1 MQGGVGGGGRGLTFL
16 YVYCLVLLL
25 SFVLLLFDPQLLMDR
40 GRRQG
45 ESSAFVLVSDGA
57 FVVVVALVVVV
68 VAGVVAVMQCETIIL
83 AFVMKNQNVQKKNA
97 CGAPF

>member
-1 MQGGVGGGGRGLTFL
+1 MTFL
-16 YVYCLVLLL
+16 YVYCLLLLL

-68 VAGVVAVMQCETIIL
+68 AVMQCETIIL